1 MANWLKEELAQSEE
15 ILKNS
20 IKLASFEINTTI
32 EKVGRELSEQRS
44 FTKGDLKELVDYAMT
59 TLDEVIDRRVS
70 KARKEIA
77 LLILVSFAA
86 VMAGIV
92 VTWIIFRTKG

>member
-20 IKLASFEINTTI
+20 IKLASSEINTTI
-32 EKVGRELSEQRS
+32 EKVGRELSEQRR
-44 FTKGDLKELVDYAMT
+44 FTKDDLKELVDYAMT
-59 TLDEVIDRRVS
+59 SLDEVIDRRVS
-70 KARKEIA
+70 ETRKEIA
-77 LLILVSFAA
+77 LLIFVSFVA

-92 VTWIIFRTKG
+92 VAWIIFRTKG